1 MKHHHLLSIL
11 AAAGILLPAQHA
23 AAFTSPLPEFG
34 EAIHLAP
41 KKGKK
46 DKKGKKKKILP
57 VSSKQLFS
65 PTEKQI
71 AKAEEYLDS
80 IGQPSYEDAIKN
92 DDDKALYAILT
103 TGEATAQ
110 QALFAACRWG
120 KTHYVKL
127 LLKAPDIDL
136 NCENSWD
143 GTPLNIAIQHGHLKT
158 VKLLAT
164 SPGIDVNRRK
174 EQIGISPFGSAVE
187 AYHKEMVQFLMRVP
201 KIKIGNYSELELA
214 IFKGDTAE
222 VKRILTEQKPNINKK
237 TELENN
243 ADNSGG
249 TPLIYAAGF
258 GHTDIVKLLLEQ
270 PNININIIDDN
281 GISALTAAAMHG
293 HVDIMTI
300 LLQRPEIIIN
310 RQYHSRQ
317 HHEGKNP
324 LPYAAKNGHSE
335 AVRLL
340 VNIPEIVEEK
350 IEENGEALYL
360 AAENGHS
367 EVVRLLVNIPWMVEE
382 NGEVA
387 FISAIEEK
395 HVKCV
400 KILLSTGKID
410 VNKPFRGETP
420 LEIAT
425 RKSSEEIQELLR
437 KAGAK

>member
-23 AAFTSPLPEFG
+23 AAFTATLPEFG
-34 EAIHLAP
+34 EAIHLAT

-46 DKKGKKKKILP
+46 DKKGKKKKTLP

-127 LLKAPDIDL
+127 LLKAPDIDI
-136 NCENSWD
+136 NCDDDRWD
-143 GTPLNIAIQHGHLKT
+143 GTPLIIAIQHGHLKT

-164 SPGIDVNRRK
+164 SPGIDVNRRD
-174 EQIGISPFGSAVE
+174 EQPGMSPFGYAVE

-214 IFKGDTAE
+214 IFKGNTAE

-237 TELENN
+237 TEDN
-243 ADNSGG
+243 ADSPDG

-270 PNININIIDDN
+270 PNININIVDHY

-310 RQYHSRQ
+310 RQNN
-317 HHEGKNP
+317 EGKNP

-340 VNIPEIVEEK
+340 VNIPGLVEEK

-382 NGEVA
+382 QGEVA

>member
-1 MKHHHLLSIL
+1 MKHYHLLSIL

-23 AAFTSPLPEFG
+23 AAFTATLPEFG
-34 EAIHLAP
+34 GAIHLAP

-46 DKKGKKKKILP
+46 DKKGKKKKTLP

-127 LLKAPDIDL
+127 LLKAPDIDI
-136 NCENSWD
+136 NCDDSWD
-143 GTPLNIAIQHGHLKT
+143 GTPLNIAIQYGHLKT

-164 SPGIDVNRRK
+164 SPGIDVNR
-174 EQIGISPFGSAVE
+174 GTPFGDAVR

-237 TELENN
+237 TE
-243 ADNSGG
+243 DNVDSPGG

-310 RQYHSRQ
+310 RQYHNSQ
-317 HHEGKNP
+317 YHEGKNP

-350 IEENGEALYL
+350 LEENGEALYL

-382 NGEVA
+382 KGDVA

-410 VNKPFRGETP
+410 VNKPFEGETP

>member
-34 EAIHLAP
+34 GAIHLAP

-46 DKKGKKKKILP
+46 DKKGKKKKTLP

-80 IGQPSYEDAIKN
+80 IGRPSYEDAIKN

-136 NCENSWD
+136 NCDADYIWN
-143 GTPLNIAIQHGHLKT
+143 GTPLIIAIQHGHLKT

-164 SPGIDVNRRK
+164 SPGIDVNRRD
-174 EQIGISPFGSAVE
+174 EQPGMSPFGYAVE

-214 IFKGDTAE
+214 IFKGNTAE

-243 ADNSGG
+243 IDNSGG

-270 PNININIIDDN
+270 PNININIEDDH

-310 RQYHSRQ
+310 RQNN
-317 HHEGKNP
+317 EGKNP

-340 VNIPEIVEEK
+340 VNIPGIVEEK
-350 IEENGEALYL
+350 LEENGEALYL

-382 NGEVA
+382 QGKVA